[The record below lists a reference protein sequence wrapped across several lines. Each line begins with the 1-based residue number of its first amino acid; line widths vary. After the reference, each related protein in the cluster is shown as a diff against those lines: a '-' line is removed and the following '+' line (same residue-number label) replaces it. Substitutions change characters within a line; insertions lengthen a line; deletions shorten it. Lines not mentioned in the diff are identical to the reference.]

1 MFAKLTD
8 AEKNAHRLQI
18 DYFECFLDM
27 YQGYPNF
34 SMARKISS
42 SYINYPVGAWRSLF
56 KEVYDLLK
64 DYDEVTYV
72 EEETKVQYKTVVIK

>member
-1 MFAKLTD
+1 
-8 AEKNAHRLQI
+8 
-18 DYFECFLDM
+18 
-27 YQGYPNF
+27 
-34 SMARKISS
+34 MARKISS
-42 SYINYPVGAWRSLF
+42 SYINYPIGAWRNLF